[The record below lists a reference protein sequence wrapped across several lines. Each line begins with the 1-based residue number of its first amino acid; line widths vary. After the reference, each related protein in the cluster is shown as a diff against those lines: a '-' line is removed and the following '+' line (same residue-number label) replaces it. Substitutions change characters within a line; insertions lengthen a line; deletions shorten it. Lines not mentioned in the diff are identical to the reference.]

1 VIRVLR
7 AQRAPQGLLA
17 ELVKLDLQE
26 IPAEPVIWAK
36 PVHKDCAGPRVHPA
50 ILEPQVL
57 RALLAASAPKVREAI
72 QVIRVPPAPQVL
84 LVVLVPAVH
93 GAIPVILAHK
103 EPRAQRAPQVLKG
116 LAVQLA

>member
-1 VIRVLR
+1 MIRVLR

-17 ELVKLDLQE
+17 ELVKQDLLE
-26 IPAEPVIWAK
+26 IPAPPDIWAE
-36 PVHKDCAGPRVHPA
+36 PDYKDCAGPQVHPA

-72 QVIRVPPAPQVL
+72 QVIRVPLAPQAQ
-84 LVVLVPAVH
+84 LVVWVPEVH